1 MTMRVKE
8 VAERLGGLVEG
19 DGELELVSLSSLEEA
34 RAGDIGF
41 FKDSKY
47 EKLLAVTR
55 ASAVLVPRAW
65 LGACSA
71 AALIRVDDPN
81 AAFAKVGE
89 WFAPPPVVRAPG
101 VHPTAVIGPG
111 VRLGLDV
118 HVGPWTVI
126 DDGAVIGDRCVIEAQ
141 VFIGQHVE
149 LGESCHIYPQVTI
162 REGCRLGRRA
172 IIHSGV
178 RIGGDGYGFNP
189 VLGADGSI
197 RIEKIPQIGIV
208 ELGDDVEIGCNT
220 TIDRARFGR
229 TRIGNSVKI
238 DNLVQ
243 IGHNVQVGDYSGII
257 AQAGVAGSTRI
268 GSGCLIWAQAGLSGH
283 LTIGDRGQVG
293 PKSGLSK
300 NVPEG
305 EYYIGLPACSRR
317 EFGAQL
323 LVPRQ
328 VDKLKAKV
336 ADLEARVRE
345 QSAAHGSACGESAD
359 LPS

>member
-1 MTMRVKE
+1 MKMRAKE
-8 VAERLGGLVEG
+8 IAEKVGGALTG
-19 DGELELVSLSSLEEA
+19 DGEVELVAMSSLEEA
-34 RAGDIGF
+34 RAGDISF

-47 EKLLAVTR
+47 EKQLAATR
-55 ASAVLVPRAW
+55 ASAVLVPRSWQGSCAVP
-65 LGACSA
+65 AV
-71 AALIRVDDPN
+71 IRVDDPN
-81 AAFAKVGE
+81 ATFAKVGE

-101 VHPTAVIGPG
+101 VHPTAVIGAG
-111 VRLGLDV
+111 VRLGEGV

-126 DDGAVIGDRCVIEAQ
+126 EDGAVIGDRCVIEAQ
-141 VFIGQHVE
+141 VFIGQHVS
-149 LGESCHIYPQVTI
+149 LGEGCHLYPQVTV
-162 REGCRLGRRA
+162 REGCLLGRRV
-172 IIHSGV
+172 ILHSGV
-178 RIGGDGYGFNP
+178 RIGGDGYGYNP
-189 VLGADGSI
+189 VIGADGSI

-268 GSGCLIWAQAGLSGH
+268 GSGCLIWAQAGISGH

-293 PKSGLSK
+293 PASGLSK

-305 EYYIGLPACSRR
+305 EYYLGLPACSKR

-323 LVPRQ
+323 LLPRT

-336 ADLEARVRE
+336 AELESRLKALSTT
-345 QSAAHGSACGESAD
+345 QA
-359 LPS
+359 